1 MATSFYFKLFCCSL
15 TSKQRHR
22 RKKNNTKTTKVLQM
36 LFLTRYFFRRLCFC
50 RLDLYHARE
59 WLENWIKKIAPIA
72 QNGGKSITTEKW
84 VYILF
89 YKVFFSFKIT
99 YLINFFYC
107 IAVSLFGY
115 LCSEVTRGYVLENDE
130 ERYIYRRQK
139 MYTFMKIPRELE
151 KFMSYGFFHC
161 LDSFLFVFT
170 FLPIR
175 FLTAMVKLVFRL
187 PLSVLRYV

>member
-1 MATSFYFKLFCCSL
+1 MFLYTWPLSCIRMTWRLNKKNCTYSTKWRQIHYHQKVSILFC
-15 TSKQRHR
+15 
-22 RKKNNTKTTKVLQM
+22 
-36 LFLTRYFFRRLCFC
+36 
-50 RLDLYHARE
+50 
-59 WLENWIKKIAPIA
+59 
-72 QNGGKSITTEKW
+72 
-84 VYILF
+84 
-89 YKVFFSFKIT
+89 KVFFFQNYISYHF
-99 YLINFFYC
+99 LYC
-107 IAVSLFGY
+107 FAVSLFGY

>member
-1 MATSFYFKLFCCSL
+1 MAANPLPPKSEYT
-15 TSKQRHR
+15 
-22 RKKNNTKTTKVLQM
+22 
-36 LFLTRYFFRRLCFC
+36 YFF
-50 RLDLYHARE
+50 
-59 WLENWIKKIAPIA
+59 IKFFFLSKLHIL
-72 QNGGKSITTEKW
+72 SI
-84 VYILF
+84 
-89 YKVFFSFKIT
+89 
-99 YLINFFYC
+99 FFYC

>member
-1 MATSFYFKLFCCSL
+1 MAANQSPPKSEYFFERFYFFKTSCLISLIFLF
-15 TSKQRHR
+15 
-22 RKKNNTKTTKVLQM
+22 
-36 LFLTRYFFRRLCFC
+36 F
-50 RLDLYHARE
+50 
-59 WLENWIKKIAPIA
+59 
-72 QNGGKSITTEKW
+72 
-84 VYILF
+84 
-89 YKVFFSFKIT
+89 
-99 YLINFFYC
+99 
-107 IAVSLFGY
+107 AVSLFGY

-130 ERYIYRRQK
+130 ERYIYRRNK

>member
-1 MATSFYFKLFCCSL
+1 MSCHEEEE
-15 TSKQRHR
+15 RRR
-22 RKKNNTKTTKVLQM
+22 RKQELEFAEDFQRIKNTKSNDITLIF
-36 LFLTRYFFRRLCFC
+36 LFF
-50 RLDLYHARE
+50 
-59 WLENWIKKIAPIA
+59 
-72 QNGGKSITTEKW
+72 
-84 VYILF
+84 
-89 YKVFFSFKIT
+89 
-99 YLINFFYC
+99 
-107 IAVSLFGY
+107 AVSLFGY

-175 FLTAMVKLVFRL
+175 FLTAMLKLVFRL
-187 PLSVLRYV
+187 PLSVLRYVYYFNLLNYNQVSN

>member
-1 MATSFYFKLFCCSL
+1 M
-15 TSKQRHR
+15 
-22 RKKNNTKTTKVLQM
+22 VV
-36 LFLTRYFFRRLCFC
+36 LFLQNFMSDNFDFLFF
-50 RLDLYHARE
+50 
-59 WLENWIKKIAPIA
+59 
-72 QNGGKSITTEKW
+72 
-84 VYILF
+84 
-89 YKVFFSFKIT
+89 
-99 YLINFFYC
+99 
-107 IAVSLFGY
+107 AVSLFGY

-130 ERYIYRRQK
+130 ERYIYRRNK